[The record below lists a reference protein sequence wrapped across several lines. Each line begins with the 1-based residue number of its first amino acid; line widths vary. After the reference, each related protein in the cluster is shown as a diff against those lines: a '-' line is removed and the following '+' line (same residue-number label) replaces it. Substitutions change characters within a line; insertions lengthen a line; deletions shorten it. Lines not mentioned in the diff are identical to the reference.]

1 MTDLY
6 GIIGDPVAQ
15 VRSPAVFNARF
26 QAAGLD
32 AVMVPMHVIGD
43 RPGAAIA
50 GLRAIENLA
59 GLVITVPHKPAAA
72 RLLRS
77 CSDRV
82 RMAGAANVLRPV
94 PDGWDGDLFDG
105 EGFAIGLEANG
116 FQLAGKRCA
125 LVGAGGAGAAI
136 AVALITREIAEL
148 TIFDIDE
155 GKTSDLVARLQR
167 LGRCPVSMG
176 RPGRATDLAI
186 NATPLGMEAGDPLPF
201 EVAALAAR
209 SHGRRGDH
217 EAARHPPPDRSRET
231 RLPNPGR
238 SSHAGQP
245 SRRDLGLLRAE
256 PTSDVTGQLRL
267 SRSLDR
273 SG

>member
-1 MTDLY
+1 VTHVY

-32 AVMVPMHVIGD
+32 AVMVPMHVIGN
-43 RPGAAIA
+43 RLELTLA

-82 RMAGAANVLRPV
+82 RLAGAANVLRPT

-105 EGFAIGLEANG
+105 EGFAIGIEANG
-116 FQLAGKRCA
+116 FQLAGKHCA

-148 TIFDIDE
+148 TVFDIDE
-155 GKTSDLVARLQR
+155 DKTSDLVTRLQR
-167 LGRCPVSMG
+167 LGLCPISAG
-176 RPGRATDLAI
+176 QPCRATDLAI
-186 NATPLGMEAGDPLPF
+186 NATPLGMDAADPLPF
-201 EVAALAAR
+201 DVDCLRPESMVADAIMKPPVTRLLV
-209 SHGRRGDH
+209 
-217 EAARHPPPDRSRET
+217 EAAKRGCRTQEGRHMLDSQVDAIWDFF
-231 RLPNPGR
+231 G
-238 SSHAGQP
+238 
-245 SRRDLGLLRAE
+245 
-256 PTSDVTGQLRL
+256 L
-267 SRSLDR
+267 SR
-273 SG
+273 